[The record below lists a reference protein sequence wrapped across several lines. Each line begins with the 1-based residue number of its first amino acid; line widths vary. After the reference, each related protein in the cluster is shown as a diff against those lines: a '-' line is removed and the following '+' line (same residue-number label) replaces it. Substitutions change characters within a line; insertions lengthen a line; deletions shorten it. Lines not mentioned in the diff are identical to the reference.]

1 MPPQVFARRL
11 DKIYLCNYYCDG
23 GFTVGWEL
31 RSLEPRCTPR
41 NTLNSAHLSCPQH
54 AGVEVGGR
62 DESDTVPAHGEPTV
76 CRSGLYTHKLPSS
89 EGLGTIVLRQVLDTS
104 WGSGV
109 GG

>member
-11 DKIYLCNYYCDG
+11 DKIYLCNYYGDG
-23 GFTVGWEL
+23 GFAVGWEL
-31 RSLEPRCTPR
+31 RGPEPHRTLR
-41 NTLNSAHLSCPQH
+41 NTLNFAHLSCPQH

-76 CRSGLYTHKLPSS
+76 CRSGLHTHKLPSS
-89 EGLGTIVLRQVLDTS
+89 EVAGDHRAETGTRHKWSL
-104 WGSGV
+104 GV